1 MIGDAPT
8 KEAHMT
14 VLIIY
19 ATIEGQTG
27 KVARFIEAQVEK
39 AGHTARMVDATD
51 KLVDVSFEGVDKVI
65 LAASVH
71 ERRHP
76 KLFETFVSAAH
87 TDLETR
93 DTLLLSVSLNAAF
106 PEGQEEAQDYVDE
119 MVLRTGIT
127 PNTVAL
133 VAGAVRNHR
142 YDYYASQ
149 VLRHVVL
156 RDREFDPS
164 AESHEFTDWA
174 ALKATVAAFIDAP
187 SSD

>member
-1 MIGDAPT
+1 
-8 KEAHMT
+8 MT

-27 KVARFIEAQVEK
+27 KIARFVEAQVEK
-39 AGHTARMVDATD
+39 AGHETRVVDATD
-51 KLVDVSFEGVDKVI
+51 KMANVSFEGVDKVI
-65 LAASVH
+65 LAAPVH

-76 KLFETFVSAAH
+76 KPFEVLVTALHQNLV
-87 TDLETR
+87 TR

-106 PEGQEEAQDYVDE
+106 PEGHAEAQDYVDE
-119 MVLRTGIT
+119 MILRTGMRPDT
-127 PNTVAL
+127 TAL

-164 AESHEFTDWA
+164 AESHDFTDWA
-174 ALKATVAAFIDAP
+174 ALKTTVAAFIAAP
-187 SSD
+187 ARTQ

>member
-1 MIGDAPT
+1 
-8 KEAHMT
+8 MT

-27 KVARFIEAQVEK
+27 KIARFIEAQIEK
-39 AGHTARMVDATD
+39 AGLETRVVDATD
-51 KLVDVSFEGVDKVI
+51 KMANVSFEDVDKVI
-65 LAASVH
+65 LAAPVH

-76 KLFETFVSAAH
+76 KPFEVLITTLNKA
-87 TDLETR
+87 LETR

-106 PEGQEEAQDYVDE
+106 REGRAEAQDYVDE
-119 MVLRTGIT
+119 MILRTGLA
-127 PNTVAL
+127 PNTTAL

-156 RDREFDPS
+156 RDRVFDPS
-164 AESHEFTDWA
+164 AESHDFTDWA
-174 ALKATVAAFIDAP
+174 ALKTTVAAFITAP
-187 SSD
+187 ARTT